1 MYNKKYF
8 IIFLFLISFLLI
20 NCSSYKSALLNETE
34 KIIIYIYGRENGNII
49 NDFYKIEIIN
59 KDEIK
64 KIINYTTGII
74 SPAYKCGYQ
83 GKIDYYCKNN
93 NLILDMKFNTDCNTI
108 VFVYDDKLF
117 TRRISKDGLIYLE
130 NIINN
135 VPEENRF

>member
-1 MYNKKYF
+1 MYNKKYTIILFF
-8 IIFLFLISFLLI
+8 ISLLLV

-34 KIIIYIYGRENGNII
+34 KIIIYIYGLENGKII
-49 NDFYKIEIIN
+49 NDFHKIEIIN

-64 KIINYTTGII
+64 KIINYTSHII

-93 NLILDMKFNTDCNTI
+93 NLILDMEFNTDCNTI

-117 TRRISKDGLIYLE
+117 TRRISKDGLIYLK

-135 VPEENRF
+135 IPEENRF